1 MTNAQ
6 SAYANLIERC
16 KEISILGSCASLLSW
31 DRETYMPAGGN
42 EHRAAQ
48 MACLSGLVHEKFT
61 APEVGQWLV
70 ECEAATLGKDPE
82 SDAGANLR
90 ELRRDYDKKT
100 KIPRRL
106 VEELARVET
115 LAHNAWVDAR
125 KKSQFNL
132 FQPWLEKIV
141 ALKREQ
147 ADCYGFERER
157 YDALMDDYE
166 PGETAERIARVFG
179 DLAPRLADLV
189 QRIQN
194 APRKP
199 DPSILTRAFPV
210 DRQRILGEMAASAFG
225 FDFSK
230 GRLDEVVHPFCT
242 TIGPG
247 DVRLTTRFNRDFFNE
262 SFFGILH
269 ECGHGLYEQ
278 GLPAEHFGTPLGET
292 VSLGIHESQSRMW
305 ENFVGR
311 GPAFWRFFFP
321 RARGI
326 FHEALRDVEL
336 NAFVHAVNEVRP
348 SWIRVEADEVTY
360 NLHIILRFEIEREMI
375 EGRLEPKDVPP
386 AWNARFA
393 ELFGLEVPDD
403 RQGCLQDTHW
413 AIGAI
418 GYFPTY
424 SLGNLYAAQ
433 FFEQAR
439 NDVPGLEEG
448 FERGEFL
455 PLLDWLRKNI
465 HRHGMR
471 YRAGDLVR
479 KVTGRPLSPE
489 ALMTYLEGKFSWIY
503 GI

>member
-1 MTNAQ
+1 MTDAP

-31 DRETYMPAGGN
+31 DRETYMPAGATNTGRRKWPASADWFTRNSPRPRWANGWPNARRRRWARPRNRTREPTCASCGGN
-42 EHRAAQ
+42 ITRKR
-48 MACLSGLVHEKFT
+48 SSP
-61 APEVGQWLV
+61 APG
-70 ECEAATLGKDPE
+70 G
-82 SDAGANLR
+82 
-90 ELRRDYDKKT
+90 RDG
-100 KIPRRL
+100 
-106 VEELARVET
+106 RVES
-115 LAHNAWVDAR
+115 LAQTAWIEAR
-125 KKSQFNL
+125 EKSQFSL

-147 ADCYGFERER
+147 ADCYGFKRER

-189 QRIQN
+189 RRIQN

-199 DPSILTRAFPV
+199 EPSILKRSFPV

-225 FDFSK
+225 FDFSQ

-247 DVRLTTRFNRDFFNE
+247 DVRLTTRFNREFFNE

-278 GLPAEHFGTPLGET
+278 GLPSEHFGTPLGET

-311 GPAFWRFFFP
+311 SPAFWRFFFP

-375 EGRLEPKDVPP
+375 AGRLEPKDVPP

-413 AIGAI
+413 AIGAL

-424 SLGNLYAAQ
+424 CLGNLYAAQ

-439 NDVPGLEEG
+439 KDLPGLEEG
-448 FERGEFL
+448 FTRGEFL

-471 YRAGDLVR
+471 YRAGDLVQN
-479 KVTGRPLSPE
+479 VTGQPRSPE
-489 ALMTYLEGKFSWIY
+489 PLMAYLESKFSLLY